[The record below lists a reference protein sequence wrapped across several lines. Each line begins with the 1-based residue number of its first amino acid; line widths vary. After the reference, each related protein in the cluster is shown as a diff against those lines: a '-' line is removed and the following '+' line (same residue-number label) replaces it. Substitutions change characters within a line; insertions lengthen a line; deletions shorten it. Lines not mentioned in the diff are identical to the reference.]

1 MKKFFLFTLFL
12 VGTFLNVNA
21 QPPNYDDL
29 LILFASEEYEKVLSK
44 GEKYTQKDKTKKDA
58 MPYYFMAHALYNMS
72 KDTKFTS
79 EPEFKNA
86 FKDAIKYGGK
96 CVKKDKDSSVFEE
109 KRQFFSD
116 LKTDLVEIIVNELE
130 SSGHGRTKGW
140 LFKLYKIS
148 PNDLGGLYLQT
159 AIHLVQGERSEGN
172 TLMKK
177 ANAKLDAVKS
187 TADWKPED
195 FEMLR
200 VGLVE
205 AAEIFVKNRQPEK
218 AKDIM
223 NKGYKWLAND
233 EVFKLKYDEI
243 VN

>member
-1 MKKFFLFTLFL
+1 MKKFFLFALFL
-12 VGTFLNVNA
+12 IGTFLNANA

-29 LILFASEEYEKVLSK
+29 LILFASEEYEDVLSK
-44 GEKYTQKDKTKKDA
+44 GERYTQKDATKKHA
-58 MPYYFMAHALYNMS
+58 MPLYFMAHALYNMS

-86 FKDAIKYGGK
+86 FKDAIKYAGK
-96 CVKKDKDSSVFEE
+96 CIKKDKDSSVFEE

-116 LKTDLVEIIVNELE
+116 IKKDLVEIIVNELE

-140 LFKLYKIS
+140 LFKLYKVS
-148 PNDLGGLYLQT
+148 PDDLGGLYLQA
-159 AIHLVQGERSEGN
+159 AIALVQGERSGANE
-172 TLMKK
+172 LIKK
-177 ANAKLDAVKS
+177 ANAKMDGIKS
-187 TADWKPED
+187 TANWKQED
-195 FEMLR
+195 FDMLR

-205 AAEIFVKNRQPEK
+205 AAEIYIKNRQADK
-218 AKDIM
+218 AKEMM